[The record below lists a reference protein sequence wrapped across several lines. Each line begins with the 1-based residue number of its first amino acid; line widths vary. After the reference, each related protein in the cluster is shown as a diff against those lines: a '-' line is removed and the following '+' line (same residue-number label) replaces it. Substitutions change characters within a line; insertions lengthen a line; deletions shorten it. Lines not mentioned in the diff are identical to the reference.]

1 MSIICLPKGYYAVQS
16 DYENADKNSFTYKG
30 VTYSVTEGE
39 NLFQT
44 LAEAQAAAS
53 DVPEQKIEGI
63 SELYNVPVILFSEGK
78 HSIDKFIFD
87 RSLILLGQGADVT
100 PNFKNEVGDVPT
112 LDPKREKNE
121 SVLIGSFWHGKMTV
135 SSPDVR
141 TVVYNGFTIEGARFN
156 DTRREGEELRLEFRN
171 LSYPGYSGHQVFAFA
186 SPKAEASLSRSVE
199 FIGIRVAEL
208 DDCDFGASFIGGY
221 ADHIHFKDVCYAD
234 TAKTFGCLTA
244 PEGRSMSYKM
254 EDSFFKNTEC
264 YGGFTLVN
272 GAGAIE
278 VDLKNS
284 SFINLSYENEPGL
297 RAGLGEKS
305 SLRAENCMFADTREN
320 SRCAIEING
329 ATSKV
334 ILDNCV
340 ISGFAGEIEE
350 CIIRTEAPDR
360 IADSEENYVT
370 ESADPHTVV
379 GSKDRDMS
387 ALDDMYEGRKVYR
400 GDLHVHTNCGGTS
413 DGTLPMSEWP
423 AQMDALE
430 IDFAA
435 VVDHRQMR
443 GFFLPEWDDLRFL
456 IGTEPGATIENF
468 NASRHG
474 MRGIHYN
481 MLFPH
486 KYGLAMV
493 LANFPEFKFS
503 GDELTGSFKYFA
515 ATKERYMEL
524 FEYVRSI
531 GGMVVHPHPKQL
543 LVSNDPMDYY
553 IGEHTYLETIYGS
566 VYGHATR
573 KNYQLWQ
580 DILALG
586 KHVYASGGSDSH
598 SVAMNTALS
607 SFYTKERAI
616 PAFYERM
623 RAGDFNVGS
632 VGIKMCIDEHPM
644 GSEIEYRDGMKLS
657 VRIEDFFHHEW
668 RANTVYALRVFTDKG
683 LAYCSEFNG
692 KDSQELQ
699 LEVQKRNF
707 YRVDVYDI
715 THDCVVAVGNP
726 IWMDKEAGTRLQANN

>member
-16 DYENADKNSFTYKG
+16 DYENFDKTSFTYKG
-30 VTYSVTEGE
+30 VTYSVTEGG
-39 NLFQT
+39 NLFPT

-53 DVPEQKIEGI
+53 DVPEQKIEGV
-63 SELYNVPVILFSEGK
+63 SELYNAPVILFSEGK

-100 PNFKNEVGDVPT
+100 PNLKNETRDVLA
-112 LDPKREKNE
+112 LDPKRAENE
-121 SVLIGSFWHGKMTV
+121 SVFVGSFWHGKMTV
-135 SSPDVR
+135 NSSEVR
-141 TVVYNGFTIEGARFN
+141 TVVYNGFTVEGARFN
-156 DTRREGEELRLEFRN
+156 DARREGEDIRFEFKN
-171 LSYPGYSGHQVFAFA
+171 LIYPGYSGHQLFAFGV
-186 SPKAEASLSRSVE
+186 PKADSFLSRSVE
-199 FIGIRVAEL
+199 FSGIRVVEL
-208 DDCDFGASFIGGY
+208 DDCDFGAPFLGGY
-221 ADHIHFKDVCYAD
+221 ADRISFKDVCYAD
-234 TAKTFGCLTA
+234 TPKTFGCLNA
-244 PEGRSMSYKM
+244 PAGRSVSYKM
-254 EDSFFKNTEC
+254 EDCFFKNTEC
-264 YGGFTLVN
+264 YGGLTLVN
-272 GAGAIE
+272 GVGAID
-278 VDLKNS
+278 VTLKNS
-284 SFINLSYENEPGL
+284 SFTNVSYSDEPGVRAEL
-297 RAGLGEKS
+297 RENS
-305 SLRAENCMFADTREN
+305 SLKAENCLFSDTREN
-320 SRCAIEING
+320 CNRAIEING
-329 ATSKV
+329 DTSKV
-334 ILDNCV
+334 ILENCE
-340 ISGFAGEIEE
+340 IIGFAGAIEE
-350 CIIRTEAPDR
+350 KIIRTEAPDR
-360 IADSEENYVT
+360 IADSEESYVT
-370 ESADPHTVV
+370 ENADPHTVV

-387 ALDDMYEGRKVYR
+387 ALDSMYEGRSVYR

-503 GDELTGSFKYFA
+503 GDELTGSFKYFT

-543 LVSNDPMDYY
+543 LVSNDPLDYY

-586 KHVYASGGSDSH
+586 KRVYASGGSDSH

-668 RANTVYALRVFTDKG
+668 RENTVYALRVFTDKG
-683 LAYCSEFNG
+683 IAYCSEFNG
-692 KDSQELQ
+692 KEPQELQ
-699 LEVQKRNF
+699 LEVQKRDF

-726 IWMDKEAGTRLQANN
+726 IWMDDEAGTRLQANN